1 MRDFRLRDFGMQG
14 FRLRDFWARTHPT
27 ILAQVRC
34 VFKLTG
40 ASLSGMS
47 VGISNPVAD
56 VRLPGATPRPVLAV
70 VASSVFMANLDLF
83 IVNVALPAVGTSF
96 RGTSLGTLSWVL
108 NGYAIVFAALLV
120 VAGRYADR
128 IGHRPVFLAGLVA
141 FTVASAAC
149 AAAPGIAALIGARL
163 VQAAGAALLMP
174 TSLALL
180 LAVTAPERRASAVRV
195 WASVGGIA
203 AGLGPVVGGLLVEAG
218 WRWVFVLN
226 LPVGIAAF
234 VAGIRVLPGRTAG
247 ARASGGTDP
256 GPARTSAMAAG
267 SGRQARDLGP
277 RPDLPGAVLLTVAIA
292 ALALGLVKS
301 ATWGWA
307 DARTLASLAGAL
319 LVAAV
324 FLVRSA
330 RHPAPIVELPLFR
343 IRAFALATA
352 ALTVFTVAFAA
363 MLLGAVLWCQDVWG
377 YSALRTGLAIAPGP
391 LLVPPVAL
399 RIGPAVARFGAGRVS
414 ILGALVFGAGV
425 AWWGAALGGHSGYAA
440 SFLPGMVLTGLGTGL
455 VLPVLTG
462 ASAAA
467 LPPPRFATGSAV
479 TAMGRQI
486 GSVLGVAILVSILG
500 TPRPEQAVAAF
511 RHGWW
516 FMVAAAVLTAVSTIP
531 LAKRPQ

>member
-1 MRDFRLRDFGMQG
+1 M
-14 FRLRDFWARTHPT
+14 
-27 ILAQVRC
+27 
-34 VFKLTG
+34 
-40 ASLSGMS
+40 
-47 VGISNPVAD
+47 
-56 VRLPGATPRPVLAV
+56 AV

-83 IVNVALPAVGTSF
+83 IVNVALPEVGTSF
-96 RGTSLGTLSWVL
+96 RGTGLGTLSWVL

-120 VAGRYADR
+120 AAGRYADR
-128 IGHRPVFLAGLVA
+128 IGHRPVFLAGLVT

-180 LAVTAPERRASAVRV
+180 LAATAPERRASAVRA

-234 VAGIRVLPGRTAG
+234 VAGIRVLPGRTSG
-247 ARASGGTDP
+247 TRGLGETGTRASGET
-256 GPARTSAMAAG
+256 
-267 SGRQARDLGP
+267 GP
-277 RPDLPGAVLLTVAIA
+277 RPDLPGAVLLTAAIA
-292 ALALGLVKS
+292 TLALGLVKS

-307 DARTLASLAGAL
+307 DARTLGSLAAAL
-319 LVAAV
+319 IVAAA
-324 FLVRSA
+324 FLFRSA

-399 RIGPAVARFGAGRVS
+399 RVGPAVARFGAGRVS
-414 ILGALVFGAGV
+414 VLGTLVFGAGV
-425 AWWGAALGGHSGYAA
+425 AWWAAALGAHTGYAA
-440 SFLPGMVLTGLGTGL
+440 SFLPGIVLTGLGTGL

-500 TPRPEQAVAAF
+500 TPRPDQTVAFF

-516 FMVAAAVLTAVSTIP
+516 FMVAAALLAALSAIP
-531 LAKRPQ
+531 LARRAR

>member
-1 MRDFRLRDFGMQG
+1 
-14 FRLRDFWARTHPT
+14 
-27 ILAQVRC
+27 
-34 VFKLTG
+34 
-40 ASLSGMS
+40 
-47 VGISNPVAD
+47 
-56 VRLPGATPRPVLAV
+56 VLAV
-70 VASSVFMANLDLF
+70 VVSSVFMANLDLF
-83 IVNVALPAVGTSF
+83 IVNVALPAVGSSF

-120 VAGRYADR
+120 AAGRYADR

-180 LAVTAPERRASAVRV
+180 LAATAPERRASAVRA

-203 AGLGPVVGGLLVEAG
+203 AGLGPVVGGLVVEAG

-234 VAGIRVLPGRTAG
+234 VAGIKVLPGRTTGARISGASEGGPAG
-247 ARASGGTDP
+247 A
-256 GPARTSAMAAG
+256 SAQDG
-267 SGRQARDLGP
+267 LGRGP
-277 RPDLPGAVLLTVAIA
+277 RPDLPGAVLLTAAVAV
-292 ALALGLVKS
+292 LALGLVKS

-307 DARTLASLAGAL
+307 DARTLGSLAAAL
-319 LVAAV
+319 VVAAA

-343 IRAFALATA
+343 IRPFAVATA

-399 RIGPAVARFGAGRVS
+399 RVGPAVARFGAGRVS
-414 ILGALVFGAGV
+414 VLGALVFGTGV
-425 AWWGAALGGHSGYAA
+425 AWWAAALGAHSGYAA
-440 SFLPGMVLTGLGTGL
+440 SFLPGMALTGLGTGL

-516 FMVAAAVLTAVSTIP
+516 FMVAAVLLSAVSAIP
-531 LAKRPQ
+531 LTRRRH